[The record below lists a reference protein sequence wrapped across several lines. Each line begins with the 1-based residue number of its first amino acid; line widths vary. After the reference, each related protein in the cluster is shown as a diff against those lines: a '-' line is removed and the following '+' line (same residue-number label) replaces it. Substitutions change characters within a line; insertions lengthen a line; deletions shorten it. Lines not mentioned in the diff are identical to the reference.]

1 MRFGTLSE
9 ADTPDGMTHYHRYH
23 EQLEEAAFAD
33 SLGFD
38 FWGVS
43 EQHFLPTTSSISAPE
58 TFFAAVAART
68 RRIKLRFLSVVM
80 LPFNHPVRVAERLA
94 TLDILSDGRVELCTA
109 RSNSPFTLDVFGV
122 DPNETRSLWREGT
135 EATIR
140 ALTEDPF
147 EFKGQHYTIPPRSVT
162 PKLYRDE
169 MFPVMVIGTSLESCE
184 IAGANGLGVM
194 THDSWGGWEY
204 IEKCA
209 QLYKGAIE
217 NAEPFAPYPVTNS
230 LGYAVATANCD
241 ADVERAY
248 RTARHIAE
256 GFISLGMH
264 MYAPLVKASES
275 YSAFAQLEDVYEHR
289 DDLEYVMDKTPSV
302 LLGKPDKFIATIERL
317 QALGFD
323 EVAMRIDGYGHEQNM
338 RNIEMIG
345 KYVIPHFR
353 AKSAI
358 VPSQYRTEL
367 NVQDVPQYLI

>member
-1 MRFGTLSE
+1 
-9 ADTPDGMTHYHRYH
+9 MTHYHRYH

-38 FWGVS
+38 FWGIS
-43 EQHFLPTTSSISAPE
+43 EQHFLPTTSTISAPE

-68 RRIKLRFLSVVM
+68 SRIKLRFLSIVM

-94 TLDILSDGRVELCTA
+94 TLDILSDGRIELCTA

-122 DPNETRSLWREGT
+122 DPNDTRELWREGT

-140 ALTEDPF
+140 ALVEDPF
-147 EFKGQHYTIPPRSVT
+147 EFNGKHYKIPPRSVT

-169 MFPVMVIGTSLESCE
+169 MFPVMVIGTSLESCK
-184 IAGANGLGVM
+184 IAGENGLGVV
-194 THDSWGGWEY
+194 THDSWGGWGY

-209 QLYKGAIE
+209 ELYKAAI
-217 NAEPFAPYPVTNS
+217 ADAKPFAPYPVTNS
-230 LGYAVATANCD
+230 LAYAFATANCD

-248 RTARHIAE
+248 ETARHIAE
-256 GFISLGMH
+256 GFIALGNR
-264 MYAPLVKASES
+264 MYAPLVKASDT
-275 YSAFAQLEDVYEHR
+275 YSAFAQLQDVYENRH
-289 DDLEYVMDKTPSV
+289 DLDYVMDKTPTV
-302 LLGKPDKFIATIERL
+302 LLGTPEKFIETIERL
-317 QALGFD
+317 EALGFD

-345 KYVIPHFR
+345 KYVIPHFK
-353 AKSAI
+353 AKKAV

-367 NVQDVPQYLI
+367 GVDNVPRSLI